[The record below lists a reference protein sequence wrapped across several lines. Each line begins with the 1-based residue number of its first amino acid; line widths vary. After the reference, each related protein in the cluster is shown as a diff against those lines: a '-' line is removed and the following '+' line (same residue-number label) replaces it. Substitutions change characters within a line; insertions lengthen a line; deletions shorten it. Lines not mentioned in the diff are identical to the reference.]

1 MAGGFL
7 VMVAVGTFT
16 VFRNCWFPKRR
27 EVFLLVDLAQW
38 CVHKKERGGRGGG
51 PPNPNYYVKIKNL
64 ISCSVHFLYK

>member
-16 VFRNCWFPKRR
+16 VLRNCWFPKRR

-38 CVHKKERGGRGGG
+38 CVDKKEREGGG
-51 PPNPNYYVKIKNL
+51 PPNPNHYVKIKNL

>member
-38 CVHKKERGGRGGG
+38 CEKKKGGGGGGG
-51 PPNPNYYVKIKNL
+51 PSKPQSLCQN
-64 ISCSVHFLYK
+64 